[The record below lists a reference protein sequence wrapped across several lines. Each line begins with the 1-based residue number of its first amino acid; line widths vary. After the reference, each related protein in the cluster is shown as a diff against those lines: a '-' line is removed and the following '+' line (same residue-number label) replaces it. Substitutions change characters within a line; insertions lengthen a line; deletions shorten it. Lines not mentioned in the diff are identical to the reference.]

1 MVQTQ
6 SLFSA
11 SPNQSTTLEIMQEA
25 TNENSKEMLRGKQAG
40 LGIPE
45 SEEQHS
51 EGYLMSH
58 LL

>member
-1 MVQTQ
+1 
-6 SLFSA
+6 
-11 SPNQSTTLEIMQEA
+11 MQEA

-51 EGYLMSH
+51 PTYFRKGVTQD
-58 LL
+58 